1 MRLEGVQ
8 IERYHLLS
16 ILDSG
21 SMLSSGGM
29 GEVYLGEDTHIH
41 RQVAIKVM
49 RTEPSSYPHKSTTHG
64 SEHLFLRE
72 IQAIAALDHPQILPI
87 FDYGEETIH
96 DVAYTYIV
104 MPLCQEGSLAQWLRQ
119 HSISHLLTW
128 RQVAYFISQAA
139 SALNYAHKHQIL
151 HLNIKPSNFLIRSN
165 DEHPDIPALALTDFS
180 IIKFHASTANV
191 SQILRGTPAY
201 MAPEQWQGQ
210 PVPATDQ
217 YALAVLTY
225 LLLVGCLPF
234 QGRQEQVMYQHL
246 EVQPQPPSKLNS
258 ALPTDI
264 DTVLLH
270 ALAKKPEERFASIS
284 AFARAL
290 RQALQSAPAPTVQLQ
305 RPKSSNQVD
314 ASLPEAPAEK
324 VQASNDLHATLAI
337 SAAEAANGTDR
348 VLKLPGGRK
357 ISITLPANIPDG
369 HIIQLKERR
378 EGRERIIN
386 LTIAIKRSDEEHS
399 TAPHSA
405 SEEATDLPDSAQIS
419 AASHLSSSN
428 PARRDRGILRS
439 RKALIAA
446 LVLLL
451 VLANIGT
458 LYFRNF
464 NYIHRLNLLN
474 ATIKNP
480 YAPPGGTL
488 ALNDPLTDNSN
499 GYFWAEGPDT
509 QGSCAFTGGS
519 YHASTSLSGNVH
531 ECYAENTSF
540 SNFTYQT
547 QITILKGDCGGIIFR
562 ANTATLKFYY
572 FLICQSGSASLR
584 SYSGNGPFETLWH
597 SDQITSDGSPLPIHQ
612 GLNTP
617 NTLAVTANNDALT
630 LYINQQQ
637 VTQINDSS
645 YSQGQIGVA
654 AESTGN
660 STEVQFSNAQVWTF

>member
-1 MRLEGVQ
+1 MRLEGLQ

-16 ILDSG
+16 LLG
-21 SMLSSGGM
+21 SGGM
-29 GEVYLGEDTHIH
+29 GEVYLGEDSRIH

-49 RTEPSSYPHKSTTHG
+49 HTEPSSYLHTSNVHD

-72 IQAIAALDHPQILPI
+72 IQAIAALDHPHILPI
-87 FDYGEETIH
+87 FDYGEETIRN
-96 DVAYTYIV
+96 VPYTYIV
-104 MPLCQEGSLAQWLRQ
+104 MPLAQEGSLAQWLRQ
-119 HSISHLLTW
+119 HSASHLLTW

-139 SALNYAHKHQIL
+139 SALNYAHRHQIL
-151 HLNIKPSNFLIRSN
+151 HQNIKPSNFLIRN
-165 DEHPDIPALALTDFS
+165 NEEQPDLPALALADFS

-217 YALAVLTY
+217 YALAVLAY

-246 EVQPQPPSKLNS
+246 EVPPEPPSKLNS

-270 ALAKKPEERFASIS
+270 ALAKKPEERFASVS

-290 RQALQSAPAPTVQLQ
+290 RQALQSAPAPTVQLL
-305 RPKSSNQVD
+305 RPKLSNQID
-314 ASLPEAPAEK
+314 TSLPEAPAEK
-324 VQASNDLHATLAI
+324 VQANNDLHATLAI

-369 HIIQLKERR
+369 HIIQLKEHRA
-378 EGRERIIN
+378 GRERIIN
-386 LTIAIKRSDEEHS
+386 ITIAIKRSEEEHS
-399 TAPHSA
+399 PAPRSV
-405 SEEATDLPDSAQIS
+405 SEETTDPSDSAQLTTIS
-419 AASHLSSSN
+419 NQSGN
-428 PARRDRGILRS
+428 TPTRRDRGIFRS

-451 VLANIGT
+451 VVASTGAF
-458 LYFRNF
+458 YFRNF
-464 NYIHRLNLLN
+464 NYFHRLNLLN
-474 ATIKNP
+474 ATVKNP
-480 YAPPGGTL
+480 YAPPAGKL

-509 QGSCAFTGGS
+509 DGSCAFTSGS

-562 ANTATLKFYY
+562 ANNTNLKFYD
-572 FLICQSGSASLR
+572 FLLCQDGSSSLR
-584 SYSGNGPFETLWH
+584 SYSGSGPFKTLWH
-597 SDQITSDGSPLPIHQ
+597 SDQGTGTPVLQ
-612 GLNTP
+612 GLNAS
-617 NTLAVTANNDALT
+617 NTLAVSANTPAIT
-630 LYINQQQ
+630 LYINRLQ
-637 VTQINDSS
+637 VAQINDSS
-645 YSQGQIGVA
+645 FSQGQIGVT

-660 STEVQFSNAQVWTF
+660 PTEVKFSNAQVWTF

>member
-16 ILDSG
+16 LLG
-21 SMLSSGGM
+21 SGGM
-29 GEVYLGEDTHIH
+29 GEVYLGEDTRIH

-49 RTEPSSYPHKSTTHG
+49 HTEPSAYPHKSAIHD

-72 IQAIAALDHPQILPI
+72 IQAIAALDHPHILPL

-96 DVAYTYIV
+96 NVPYTYIV
-104 MPLCQEGSLAQWLRQ
+104 MPLSQEGSLAQWLRQ
-119 HSISHLLTW
+119 HSTSHLLTW

-139 SALNYAHKHQIL
+139 SALNYAHKHQII
-151 HLNIKPSNFLIRSN
+151 HQNIKPSNFLIRSN
-165 DEHPDIPALALTDFS
+165 EEQPDLPALALADFS

-191 SQILRGTPAY
+191 SQVLRGTPAY

-210 PVPATDQ
+210 SVPATDQ
-217 YALAVLTY
+217 YALAVLAY

-246 EVQPQPPSKLNS
+246 EVLPQPPSKLNS
-258 ALPTDI
+258 ALPTDV

-270 ALAKKPEERFASIS
+270 ALAKNPEERFASVS

-290 RQALQSAPAPTVQLQ
+290 RQALQSTPAPTVQLQ

-314 ASLPEAPAEK
+314 TSLPEAPAEK
-324 VQASNDLHATLAI
+324 ANNDLHATLAI
-337 SAAEAANGTDR
+337 SAAEAANGTKR
-348 VLKLPGGRK
+348 MLKLPGGRK

-369 HIIQLKERR
+369 HIIQLKEHRA
-378 EGRERIIN
+378 GRESIVNI
-386 LTIAIKRSDEEHS
+386 TIAIKRSEDENATRLDH
-399 TAPHSA
+399 A
-405 SEEATDLPDSAQIS
+405 SKEANDLPTQQSGS
-419 AASHLSSSN
+419 L
-428 PARRDRGILRS
+428 PARRKRGIFRS

-451 VLANIGT
+451 VVANIGGI

-474 ATIKNP
+474 ATVKNP
-480 YAPPGGTL
+480 YASPSSKL
-488 ALNDPLTDNSN
+488 ALNDPLIDNSN

-509 QGSCAFTGGS
+509 EGSCVFTGGS

-540 SNFTYQT
+540 ANFTYQT
-547 QITILKGDCGGIIFR
+547 QITILEGDCGGIIFR
-562 ANTATLKFYY
+562 ANNTNLKFYD
-572 FLICQSGSASLR
+572 FLICQDGSSSLR
-584 SYSGNGPFETLWH
+584 SYSGSGPFKTLWH
-597 SDQITSDGSPLPIHQ
+597 SDQGTGTPVLQ
-612 GLNTP
+612 GLNAS
-617 NTLAVTANNDALT
+617 NTLAVSANTSAIT
-630 LYINQQQ
+630 LYINRLQ
-637 VTQINDSS
+637 VAQINDSS
-645 YSQGQIGVA
+645 SSQGQIGVT

-660 STEVQFSNAQVWTF
+660 PTEVQFSNAQVWTF